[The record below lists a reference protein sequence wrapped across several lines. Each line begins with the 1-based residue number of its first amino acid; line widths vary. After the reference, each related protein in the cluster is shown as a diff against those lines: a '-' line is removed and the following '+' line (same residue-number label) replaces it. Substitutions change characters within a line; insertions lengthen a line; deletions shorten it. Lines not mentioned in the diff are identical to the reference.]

1 MVRVASLFAQV
12 VSLPPLGGGA
22 PRPGG
27 GGGGGGGARAP
38 PPAPG
43 GTTPGLHPFGA
54 NPAEA
59 GSWQTRGVALPATI
73 PRPGIPMPH

>member
-12 VSLPPLGGGA
+12 VSLPRPSGPPRGPERGRGA
-22 PRPGG
+22 GSGPV
-27 GGGGGGGARAP
+27 
-38 PPAPG
+38 PATG

-54 NPAEA
+54 KPAEA